1 MEEYCQFLAKTK
13 EYETDAILVSLVR
26 LQRIAKGIG
35 QNVSHQD
42 VVNEWWTASTVT
54 PTELHVQSFRYDIQY
69 LGRACHAILSIK
81 PSERWAYKPPPS
93 HVGYVSRMF
102 DANSDGIGLAS
113 IWIGGGAPT
122 GFGSGSFDLDAG
134 VAWIEAHGAPG
145 APQLIP
151 H

>member
-1 MEEYCQFLAKTK
+1 MPQADFKDTNCNFAL
-13 EYETDAILVSLVR
+13 
-26 LQRIAKGIG
+26 
-35 QNVSHQD
+35 
-42 VVNEWWTASTVT
+42 
-54 PTELHVQSFRYDIQY
+54 
-69 LGRACHAILSIK
+69 
-81 PSERWAYKPPPS
+81 PS
-93 HVGYVSRMF
+93 V
-102 DANSDGIGLAS
+102 SDGIGLAS

>member
-1 MEEYCQFLAKTK
+1 MKTPIGTARV
-13 EYETDAILVSLVR
+13 YETPPMILPR
-26 LQRIAKGIG
+26 LPRE
-35 QNVSHQD
+35 D
-42 VVNEWWTASTVT
+42 WEWYIVCITA
-54 PTELHVQSFRYDIQY
+54 
-69 LGRACHAILSIK
+69 
-81 PSERWAYKPPPS
+81 
-93 HVGYVSRMF
+93 
-102 DANSDGIGLAS
+102 SDGIGLAS